1 MLWFIKS
8 VAPPLEFFAFSDYYL
23 LFLIIICFFLIIIM
37 HIGTFI
43 THLSFIEFW
52 SCWLV
57 RVLVVENPIHIVI
70 GLPSEWPD
78 WELDYYYYV
87 EDFGFETEK
96 SCNAADLASLQ
107 PESDWKKGFGHTP
120 AISWAENVRGGTCV
134 VFSHFC
140 WLLTIYHCFSKW
152 RSVRTRWWWSLKRLM
167 DSFGP

>member
-1 MLWFIKS
+1 MKVNLWFVKS

-107 PESDWKKGFGHTP
+107 PESDWKKRVWSYTCHQLSRKCERWYMCCIFTFLLVVNH
-120 AISWAENVRGGTCV
+120 ISL
-134 VFSHFC
+134 F
-140 WLLTIYHCFSKW
+140 
-152 RSVRTRWWWSLKRLM
+152 
-167 DSFGP
+167 